1 MPSGVLWNVIE
12 FFSGADISIIGGR
25 VVLQITIGSDSNFER
40 SSI

>member
-12 FFSGADISIIGGR
+12 FFSGADISIIGR